1 MKKRTVLLGDYDTAT
16 NGWTL
21 GKWTLTDPEQ
31 KTQYVEKSGGDGS
44 WDLSTALTDG
54 IPRYKNR
61 TLTIPLECSEG
72 TREDREEI
80 INEMV
85 NTLDGLEWRIVLP
98 DRPEHYLAG
107 RLHVA
112 VNYNDLA
119 HAMVTVTGVV
129 EPWFYE
135 TRETIVVLNAPITSS
150 TDAATFTLWNH
161 GRKVV
166 TPVLDVVGTAR
177 LTFKGLQQ
185 NIEKS
190 GSYTWPALQL
200 MPGENELI
208 YTGSYGAT
216 GETLTL
222 TYREAVLR

>member
-1 MKKRTVLLGDYDTAT
+1 MEKRTVLLGDYDTAA

-21 GKWTLTDPEQ
+21 GPWVLSDPEQ
-31 KTQYVEKSGGDGS
+31 KTQYIEKSGGDGS
-44 WDLSTALTDG
+44 WDLSTVLTDG

-72 TREDREEI
+72 TREHRQEI
-80 INEMV
+80 IQEMV
-85 NTLDGLEWRIVLP
+85 NTLDGLEWHIVLP
-98 DRPEHYLAG
+98 DRPDHYLAG

-129 EPWFYE
+129 EPWFYKA
-135 TRETIVVLNAPITSS
+135 RETIVVLNAPITSS
-150 TDAATFTLWNH
+150 TEAATFTLWNR

-166 TPVLDVVGTAR
+166 TPVLTVKGVAH
-177 LTFKGLQQ
+177 LTFKGQHL
-185 NIEKS
+185 NTET
-190 GSYTWPALQL
+190 GTGTWPALQL

-208 YTGSYGAT
+208 YTGSYG
-216 GETLTL
+216 GEDETLTL